1 MGSING
7 RLRAHLIDCNGNC
20 IGIGIGIGIG
30 ITSNTRCYNVIL
42 ITIHL
47 LDKNTIIES

>member
-20 IGIGIGIGIG
+20 IGIGIGI
-30 ITSNTRCYNVIL
+30 TSNTRCYNIIL
-42 ITIHL
+42 ITTHL
-47 LDKNTIIES
+47 LDNNTIIES